1 MSTVTGTLYN
11 NSDGI
16 FLDLAGLDENTAR
29 VVVTLTTT
37 TTAGSDGKGTVNYT
51 HYMSKST
58 TAQFQVTI
66 ATPIEGDYIVTL
78 EGRTSGNVAIAN
90 NSFSTIHEYVSPP
103 TIDNIKIHE
112 VSSGSEQINIK
123 INDISNNVT
132 HVQFF
137 FTEMESPFRTCN
149 VMIAANDCS
158 NSTVVID
165 GSSAQV
171 NNTVVALNTLT
182 QFTFTNGR
190 ELEYAIH
197 TVNDSGRSGDYVTS
211 QISPSANAN
220 MPVSLIVSSGSDLKA
235 TPYNYTVDETTDDT
249 LAVRFTPGNQVNE
262 LPDTHYIL
270 QVGSQYKQLAD
281 ASFNSVGDNDKY
293 LVLTN
298 SSTNWSSVADDNGV
312 DGTSNLELLD
322 GVEVDVFV
330 RAKNANSNGTGL
342 SGSLGPENGTPSGLP
357 VIPIFTKST
366 GGDIGSGNIKLT
378 ITGDITST
386 ALDNGSDIIGYTID
400 VSGVSS
406 PTLVGNFID
415 PSYVNVA
422 TIQGLVDGTEYFI
435 TVTAT
440 NANGSTVSA
449 ALPATPST
457 VPAVLVFDSIES
469 KPQLGEISDL
479 LSGEIQVAW
488 DRNTDAG
495 GVSDAV
501 TYSVQVST
509 DNAYGSL
516 VKDVSNID
524 VETISQKFSGLTNGT
539 SYYVRI
545 RASNT
550 NGDSEWTELGHVL
563 VPSRAPNASVG
574 SSIDQSLL
582 NSFIVDSTTIGG
594 SSKGFKAN
602 VSDLVVNADLN
613 ADLNDISF
621 NGGYVINVVKF
632 ELTNGTNT
640 FTSGWV
646 NINTTDI
653 DIATGS
659 NGDYTCNMYLGN
671 DVYTLDTNAVSTN
684 IVMTDARAT
693 TDAASFT
700 ETNEELTFTFTA
712 ATNGDNEFTL
722 PLTYKL
728 SLKESVPTETVSK
741 EIVYGGYGEIRT
753 QTLTS
758 PQSSNEVTFTGL
770 TNGYKYKLGVVTTSE
785 QPLKYTQVNLRDISD
800 SDEVESLVAMPFGS
814 PVMNVTPDSSS
825 TDRINIQVG
834 ANGRQIQDG
843 YLFHPGQDGTNAY
856 VYTTIL
862 NESTTSGNAINN
874 GTFYG
879 SGTNT
884 APFSKYMGLNKV
896 TQDFKYIAI
905 EQQVGLNANSEA
917 SYITLVSGQDGH
929 YTLGASDNAINDLT
943 GN

>member
-16 FLDLAGLDENTAR
+16 FLDLAELDANTAR

-37 TTAGSDGKGTVNYT
+37 ESVGSDGKGTINYT
-51 HYMSKST
+51 HYMSAST

-103 TIDNIKIHE
+103 SIDDATIQQ
-112 VSSGSEQINIK
+112 VSSGSEQINIDVGN
-123 INDISNNVT
+123 INDNVT
-132 HVQFF
+132 HLQFF
-137 FTEMESPFRTCN
+137 FTEMDAPFRTCN
-149 VMIAANDCS
+149 IMIDANDCS

-165 GSSAQV
+165 GSSATV
-171 NNTVVALNTLT
+171 NVVDVVGENSLDKFIFQNS
-182 QFTFTNGR
+182 QD
-190 ELEYAIH
+190 LEYAIH
-197 TVNDSGRSGDYVTS
+197 TVNNSGRSGDYVTA

-220 MPVSLIVSSGSDLKA
+220 MPVSLIVSSGSELKA
-235 TPYNYTVDETTDDT
+235 TPYSVDGTTDDT
-249 LAVRFTPGNQVNE
+249 LAVRFTPGNQVTL

-270 QVGSQYKQLAD
+270 QVGSLYKQLAD
-281 ASFNSVGDNDKY
+281 ASFNTVDGDKY
-293 LVLTN
+293 LVLN
-298 SSTNWSSVADDNGV
+298 NNSTNWSSVADDNGV
-312 DGTSNLELLD
+312 GGTTNLTLSDGLE
-322 GVEVDVFV
+322 VNVFV
-330 RAKNANSNGTGL
+330 RAKNANSNGDGL
-342 SGSLGPENGTPSGLP
+342 SSSTTGVPGTPSGLP
-357 VIPIFTKST
+357 ETPIFTKST
-366 GGDIGSGNIKLT
+366 GGDIGTGNIELT
-378 ITGDITST
+378 IDGDITST
-386 ALDNGSDIIGYTID
+386 ALDNGSAITQYVID
-400 VSGVSS
+400 VSGVLS
-406 PTLVGNFID
+406 PTVVGNFID
-415 PSYVNVA
+415 TSNVA
-422 TIQGLVDGTEYFI
+422 TVTGLDDGTEYSI
-435 TVTAT
+435 KVTAT
-440 NANGSTVSA
+440 NANGSTESLV
-449 ALPATPST
+449 LTATPST
-457 VPAVLVFDSIES
+457 VPAELVFNNAES
-469 KPQLGEISDL
+469 KPQQDVVSDL
-479 LSGEIQVAW
+479 SSGEIQVAW
-488 DRNTDAG
+488 VKNTDAG
-495 GVSDAV
+495 GASGAV

-550 NGDSEWTELGHVL
+550 NGDSEWTELEHVL
-563 VPSRAPNASVG
+563 VPSRAPNASEG
-574 SSIDQSLL
+574 TLIDQDLL
-582 NSFIVDSTTIGG
+582 NSFIVDSTTIG
-594 SSKGFKAN
+594 SSGGFKAN
-602 VSDLVVNADLN
+602 VSTLVGNTDLVNIDV
-613 ADLNDISF
+613 

-640 FTSGWV
+640 VTSDWV

-671 DVYTLDTNAVSTN
+671 AVYTLDTNAVSTN

-700 ETNEELTFTFTA
+700 ETNEELTFAFTA
-712 ATNGDNEFTL
+712 ATNADNEFTL

-728 SLKESVPTETVSK
+728 TLKESVPTETDSG

-758 PQSSNEVTFTGL
+758 PQSVTFASL
-770 TNGYKYKLGVVTTSE
+770 TNGYRYKLGVVTTSE

-814 PVMNVTPDSSS
+814 PEMAVSAGSS

-834 ANGRQIQDG
+834 ANGRQIHDG
-843 YLFHPGQDGTNAY
+843 YLFHPGQNGTNAY
-856 VYTTIL
+856 EYTNTL
-862 NESTTSGNAINN
+862 NASTTSGNAINN
-874 GTFYG
+874 DTFYG
-879 SGTNT
+879 SGADT
-884 APFSKYMGLNKV
+884 APFSKYVDKNQV
-896 TQDFKYIAI
+896 TQNFNYIAN
-905 EQQVGLNANSEA
+905 EQQVGVNGDAA
-917 SYITLVSGQDGH
+917 SYITLVSGQNGH
-929 YTLGASDNAINDLT
+929 YTLGASDNAIADLN